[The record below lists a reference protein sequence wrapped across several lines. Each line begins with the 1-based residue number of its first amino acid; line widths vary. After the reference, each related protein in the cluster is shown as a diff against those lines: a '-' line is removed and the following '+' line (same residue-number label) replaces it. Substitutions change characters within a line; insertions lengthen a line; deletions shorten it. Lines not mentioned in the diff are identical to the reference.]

1 MTRQEAQWIGDPFRV
16 DELSKLEDW
25 RKWWPKSR
33 RLYTEFT
40 ISTKD
45 SDSHWVHL
53 RFLTERKWLSFRS
66 DSECCSIFSSL
77 LQIRSLC

>member
-1 MTRQEAQWIGDPFRV
+1 MTRQEAQWVGDPSGV
-16 DELSKLEDW
+16 DELSKLENW

-45 SDSHWVHL
+45 SDSH
-53 RFLTERKWLSFRS
+53 
-66 DSECCSIFSSL
+66 
-77 LQIRSLC
+77 